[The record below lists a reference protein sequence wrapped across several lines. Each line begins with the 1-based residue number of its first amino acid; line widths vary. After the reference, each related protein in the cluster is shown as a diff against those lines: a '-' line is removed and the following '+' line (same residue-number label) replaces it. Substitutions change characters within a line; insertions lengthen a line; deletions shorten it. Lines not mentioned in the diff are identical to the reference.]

1 MNISLGFGDKI
12 KKIKQEGCVHVFG
25 VNLDSRALTEA
36 SEAALLRLQSVVS
49 LPGFRAGRVPLSI
62 IKEQFPSMV
71 KDEVLDI
78 AAKSSLPEIFK
89 GSLLNPVVAPLLKNV
104 SYEPAKA
111 LYFEIQLECP
121 PSIEPKGYE
130 KIAATRRVRKITDAE
145 VDKHINQARE
155 YNAWLEPGAEGETA
169 SRNHFVIVDYDA
181 FENGASVADGSV
193 KGEIVD
199 LSSPQ
204 TIAGLADA
212 VIGAKE
218 GESREFDAPF
228 GDRKMHFKVTVTGI
242 KQKVVPELDGNF
254 LKEAGVKTPEELKAN
269 VRKLLEQGAAET
281 TEKDMLGQLEEALIR
296 NNPLALPPTLVKEE
310 TRELLELFR
319 RRLPAGRH
327 GDQAG
332 AASGGQRLPDE
343 SMLERLKPV
352 AERNLSLTYI
362 LRHIARKE
370 KIEATDAE
378 LDAELEKTLARL
390 NTDEEKTR
398 GRELFEKRKEY
409 IRASMV
415 ENKTMSLV
423 KEKAVIKEEQEEQ

>member
-1 MNISLGFGDKI
+1 MNITLGYGDKI
-12 KKIKQEGCVHVFG
+12 KKIKQEGCVHLFG
-25 VNLDSRALTEA
+25 VNLDAKALAEA
-36 SEAALLRLQSVVS
+36 SQEALVRLQSVVS
-49 LPGFRAGRVPLSI
+49 LPGFRVGKVPLTMI
-62 IKEQFPSMV
+62 RDQFPSMV

-89 GSLLNPVVAPLLKNV
+89 GALLNPVVAPLLKNV

-111 LYFEIQLECP
+111 LYFEIQFECS

-130 KIAATRRVRKITDAE
+130 KIAATRKVHKISDAE
-145 VDKHINQARE
+145 VDKYINQVRE
-155 YNAWLEPGAEGETA
+155 YNAYLKPADEGEAA
-169 SRNHFVIVDYDA
+169 SKDHFAIVDYDT
-181 FENGASVADGSV
+181 FENGAPVADGAV

-212 VIGAKE
+212 VIGAKK

-228 GDRKMHFKVTVTGI
+228 GDKKMRFKVTVTEL
-242 KQKVVPELDGNF
+242 KRKMVPELDENF
-254 LKEAGVKTPEELKAN
+254 LKEAGVKTREELKAN
-269 VRKLLEQGAAET
+269 VRKLLEQGSSEK
-281 TEKDMLGQLEEALIR
+281 TEKDMLGQLEEALLK

-310 TRELLELFR
+310 TQELLELFKKR
-319 RRLPAGRH
+319 APAEQH
-327 GDQAG
+327 
-332 AASGGQRLPDE
+332 LPDE
-343 SMLERLKPV
+343 ALLERLKPV

-362 LRHIARKE
+362 LHHIAKKE

-378 LDAELEKTLARL
+378 LDAELEKVMTRL
-390 NTDEEKTR
+390 NTDEEKSK

-415 ENKTMSLV
+415 ENKTMALV
-423 KEKAVIKEEQEEQ
+423 KEKAIIKEEQA

>member
-1 MNISLGFGDKI
+1 MNITLGYGDKI
-12 KKIKQEGCVHVFG
+12 KKIKQEGCVHLFG
-25 VNLDSRALTEA
+25 VNLDAKALAEA
-36 SEAALLRLQSVVS
+36 SQEALVRLQSVVS
-49 LPGFRAGRVPLSI
+49 LPGFRVGKVPLTMI
-62 IKEQFPSMV
+62 RDQFPSMV

-89 GSLLNPVVAPLLKNV
+89 GAQLNPVVAPLLKNV

-111 LYFEIQLECP
+111 LYFEIQFECS

-130 KIAATRRVRKITDAE
+130 KIAATRKVHKISDAE
-145 VDKHINQARE
+145 VDKYINQVRE
-155 YNAWLEPGAEGETA
+155 YNAYLKPAEEGEAA
-169 SRNHFVIVDYDA
+169 SKNHFAIVDYDT
-181 FENGASVADGSV
+181 FENGAPVADGAV

-212 VIGAKE
+212 VIGAKK

-228 GDRKMHFKVTVTGI
+228 GDKKMRFKVTVTEL
-242 KQKVVPELDGNF
+242 KRKMVPELDENF
-254 LKEAGVKTPEELKAN
+254 LKEAGVKTQEELKAN
-269 VRKLLEQGAAET
+269 VRKLLEQGSSEK
-281 TEKDMLGQLEEALIR
+281 TEKDTLGQLEEALLK

-310 TRELLELFR
+310 TQELLELFKKR
-319 RRLPAGRH
+319 APAEQH
-327 GDQAG
+327 
-332 AASGGQRLPDE
+332 LPDE
-343 SMLERLKPV
+343 ALLERLKPV

-362 LRHIARKE
+362 LHHIAKKE

-378 LDAELEKTLARL
+378 LDAELEKVMARL
-390 NTDEEKTR
+390 NTDEEKSK

-415 ENKTMSLV
+415 ENKTMALV
-423 KEKAVIKEEQEEQ
+423 KEKAVIKEEQA

>member
-1 MNISLGFGDKI
+1 MNITLGFGDKI

-25 VNLDSRALTEA
+25 VNLDSKALAEA
-36 SEAALLRLQSVVS
+36 SQEALVRLQSVVS
-49 LPGFRAGRVPLSI
+49 LPGFRVGKVPLTM
-62 IKEQFPSMV
+62 IKDQFPSMV

-89 GSLLNPVVAPLLKNV
+89 GAQLNPVVAPMLKNV
-104 SYEPAKA
+104 SYEPAKS
-111 LYFEIQLECP
+111 LYFELQFECS

-242 KQKVVPELDGNF
+242 KQKVVPELDENF

-319 RRLPAGRH
+319 SAAQESRFRPAPAGR
-327 GDQAG
+327 GP
-332 AASGGQRLPDE
+332 S
-343 SMLERLKPV
+343 
-352 AERNLSLTYI
+352 
-362 LRHIARKE
+362 
-370 KIEATDAE
+370 
-378 LDAELEKTLARL
+378 
-390 NTDEEKTR
+390 
-398 GRELFEKRKEY
+398 
-409 IRASMV
+409 
-415 ENKTMSLV
+415 
-423 KEKAVIKEEQEEQ
+423 